1 MLGTALAASSAS
13 GMVGYLPGNAL
24 EFAILYGTWLAWAV
38 VLAVVLSA
46 LSIIAQRVVL
56 LGIDVVEEVDNQRNI
71 GVAAIEAAIFIGFG
85 LIITGV
91 LG

>member
-1 MLGTALAASSAS
+1 
-13 GMVGYLPGNAL
+13 MVGYLPGNAL

>member
-1 MLGTALAASSAS
+1 M
-13 GMVGYLPGNAL
+13 
-24 EFAILYGTWLAWAV
+24 
-38 VLAVVLSA
+38 LSA